1 MKPRSG
7 GTFPAA
13 LELCLQVLPPMVVAQ
28 CVPNVREDLALITS
42 RLVEILEQDGIWR
55 NPELAFVH
63 YAEAAKHN
71 DGIWVHVN

>member
-1 MKPRSG
+1 
-7 GTFPAA
+7 
-13 LELCLQVLPPMVVAQ
+13 MVVAQ

-63 YAEAAKHN
+63 YAEAAEHN